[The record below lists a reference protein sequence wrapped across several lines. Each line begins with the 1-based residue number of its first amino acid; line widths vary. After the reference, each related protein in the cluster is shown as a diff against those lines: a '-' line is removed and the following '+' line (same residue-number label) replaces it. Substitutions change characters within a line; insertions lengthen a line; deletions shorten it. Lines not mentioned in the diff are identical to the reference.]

1 MRSRVTTTRT
11 SVSYGV
17 VSPGFGDC
25 CVSFST
31 GASRHTGSSNRPSST
46 IEAEGR
52 TTASTL
58 GPSLARAS
66 ANPVVASAMQK
77 SQTHC
82 CFWRILEIT
91 GPTHAERR
99 RGLALIS
106 NKSLGWEPSC
116 VHRSIIGDRP
126 PLRRR
131 SCAQRLCRLLPARAH
146 THGEL
151 QGLLP
156 SCGPSFEQ
164 ESLRASGSDLD
175 RPFGKPRSR
184 RSNNR
189 RRFA

>member
-17 VSPGFGDC
+17 GSPGFGDC
-25 CVSFST
+25 CVSFNT
-31 GASRHTGSSNRPSST
+31 GASRHTGSSSRPSST

-66 ANPVVASAMQK
+66 ANPVAARTMQK
-77 SQTHC
+77 SQTHFC
-82 CFWRILEIT
+82 VRRILET
-91 GPTHAERR
+91 NSPVLAERR
-99 RGLALIS
+99 RALSLIRD
-106 NKSLGWEPSC
+106 KSPGPNRSL
-116 VHRSIIGDRP
+116 VHRGITGDRP
-126 PLRRR
+126 PLHRHP
-131 SCAQRLCRLLPARAH
+131 CAQPPCHLLPARAH
-146 THGEL
+146 THGEF

-164 ESLRASGSDLD
+164 ESLRASGSDRD
-175 RPFGKPRSR
+175 HPFGRPRSP
-184 RSNNR
+184 RSNRR